1 MSGEFPCRDCGKL
14 VEWMTTKAGKNYLAE
29 PWIWVGKD
37 YGLHTK
43 TINAGHRCTPNPNWK
58 EEAAA
63 LAAAALAADIAAGNI
78 VKRAPVIVFKGRK
91 VPVGT
96 TGVITWIG
104 EDNYGAA
111 RVGIRT
117 ESGDV
122 VYTAQA
128 NVKVNATN
136 EEATK

>member
-1 MSGEFPCRDCGKL
+1 MSTFPCRDCGEP
-14 VEWMTTKAGKNYLAE
+14 VQWATSKAGKHYLDQ
-29 PWIWVGKD
+29 PWVWDGD
-37 YGLHTK
+37 YSTRAFHK
-43 TINAGHRCTPNPNWK
+43 GHRCTPNPTW
-58 EEAAA
+58 EADQ
-63 LAAAALAADIAAGNI
+63 LAASIAAGRI
-78 VKRAPVIVFKGRK
+78 VKHAPVIVFKGRK

-96 TGVITWIG
+96 TGIITWIG
-104 EDNYGAA
+104 QDNYGAA

-128 NVKVNATN
+128 NVKINQL